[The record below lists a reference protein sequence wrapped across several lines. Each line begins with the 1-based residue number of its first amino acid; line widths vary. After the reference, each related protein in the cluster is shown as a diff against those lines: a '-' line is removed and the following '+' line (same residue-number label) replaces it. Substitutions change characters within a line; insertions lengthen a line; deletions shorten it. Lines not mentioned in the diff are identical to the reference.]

1 MARTKKRYL
10 ETPQIEEIQKNSPII
25 YHAGIY
31 VRLSHERTETYRN
44 KSSSISIQEEVCI
57 EFAKEKGIAVEKTY
71 CDYEYTGTNFERPAF
86 KEMMQD
92 IKNRKINCIIVK
104 DMSRFGREYLQI
116 GNYIEKVFPF
126 LGVRFISVNDHF
138 DTIDGCDNKKN
149 FEIVIKNLINDMYS
163 KDISTKVKTT
173 KITLAK
179 NGFFIGTNA
188 AYGYKVKKVTGGR
201 KLEID
206 ENTAPVVKQ
215 IFKWSLEG
223 DNQIVIAR
231 RLNEIGYTTAAT
243 YNKTGRMYQH
253 KGDYQWRKGTVDNI
267 LVARVYTGAL
277 VQGVKSQS
285 LSQGKNQEILPKD
298 EWIVIENA
306 HETIISKEDFEK
318 VQQERLNR
326 KQKREELK
334 REKKLHSKLK
344 TITGIA
350 PENRYK
356 NLIFEKATGFQIPRH
371 PESSGIIHKRIS
383 YVFDNN
389 RSDGQIYDCHKIRLK
404 EETLDQLI
412 LQLIREQLQN
422 ISGVEEFK
430 QKIELQGTIQLEKY
444 QKEKDK
450 FYASLDKKQLFMQ
463 KLYEKYVK
471 GEIKKSEYLS
481 YKDNLISEIEE
492 IKKDIFQ
499 NDTKE
504 KDLEYKKKEAIKWI
518 ELLYF
523 ASEKT
528 ETKLSR
534 ELLVRLIERIE
545 VGENNHLDIKFRFAP
560 AGLDRF
566 GGDLFGE

>member
-10 ETPQIEEIQKNSPII
+10 EVSQTEEIQKKNRII

-31 VRLSHERTETYRN
+31 VRLSAERTESYRN
-44 KSSSISIQEEVCI
+44 KSSSILIQEEVCMK
-57 EFAKEKGIAVEKTY
+57 FAKEEGIAVLKTY

-86 KEMMQD
+86 KEMLGD
-92 IKNRKINCIIVK
+92 IKSRKINCIIVR

-138 DTIDGCDNKKN
+138 DTINGHDNKKN

-163 KDISTKVKTT
+163 KDISTKTKTS

-179 NGFFIGTNA
+179 NGFFIGGSA
-188 AYGYKVKKVTGGR
+188 AYGYKVKKVEGGR

-215 IFKWSLEG
+215 IFKWTLEG
-223 DNQIVIAR
+223 DSQIVITN

-243 YNKTGRMYQH
+243 YNKTGRIYRE
-253 KGDYQWRKGTVDNI
+253 KGDYQWRNSFICAI
-267 LVARVYTGAL
+267 LTSRVYTGAL

-285 LSQGKNQEILPKD
+285 LAQGKKQEVLPKE

-306 HETIISKEDFEK
+306 HEALISKEDFEK
-318 VQQERLNR
+318 VQQERLKR
-326 KQKREELK
+326 MQKKEEIIEEK
-334 REKKLHSKLK
+334 RLISKFKTK

-356 NLIFEKATGFQIPRH
+356 KLIYEKATGFQIPRH
-371 PESSGIIHKRIS
+371 KEVSGSIHKKVS

-389 RSDGQIYDCHKIRLK
+389 RRNGQIYECPKIRLN
-404 EETLDQLI
+404 EEVLDKMI

-422 ISGVEEFK
+422 ISGVDEFK
-430 QKIELQGTIQLEKY
+430 EKIEFQSMMQLEECK
-444 QKEKDK
+444 KERNKLDTL
-450 FYASLDKKQLFMQ
+450 LDKKQLSIQ

-471 GEIKKSEYLS
+471 GEIIKSEYLS
-481 YKDNLISEIEE
+481 CKDNLISEIEAT
-492 IKKDIFQ
+492 KKDIFK

-504 KDLEYKKKEAIKWI
+504 KELKYKKKEAVKWI
-518 ELLYF
+518 ETLYS
-523 ASEKT
+523 ASK

-534 ELLVRLIERIE
+534 ELLVKLIERIE
-545 VGENNHLDIKFRFAP
+545 VGENHRLDINFKFTP
-560 AGLDRF
+560 ISLDSF
-566 GGDLFGE
+566 GGDLFGK

>member
-10 ETPQIEEIQKNSPII
+10 ETSQTEEIQKKNPII

-31 VRLSHERTETYRN
+31 VRLSAERTESYRN
-44 KSSSISIQEEVCI
+44 KSSSILIQEEVCMK
-57 EFAKEKGIAVEKTY
+57 FAKEEGIAVGKTY

-86 KEMMQD
+86 KEMIRD
-92 IKNRKINCIIVK
+92 IKNRKINCIIVR

-126 LGVRFISVNDHF
+126 LGVRFISVNDNF
-138 DTIDGCDNKKN
+138 DTLNGHDNKKN

-173 KITLAK
+173 KLTLAK

-188 AYGYKVKKVTGGR
+188 AYGYKIKKVTGGR

-206 ENTAPVVKQ
+206 ENTAPVVRQ

-223 DNQIVIAR
+223 DSQMEITS

-243 YNKTGRMYQH
+243 YNKTGRMYR
-253 KGDYQWRKGTVDNI
+253 KRGDYQWRKGFICSI
-267 LVARVYTGAL
+267 LTSRVYTGAL

-285 LSQGKNQEILPKD
+285 LAQGKKQEILPKE
-298 EWIVIENA
+298 EWIVVENA
-306 HETIISKEDFEK
+306 HEALISKEDFEK
-318 VQQERLNR
+318 VQQERLKR
-326 KQKREELK
+326 IQKKEEIIKEK
-334 REKKLHSKLK
+334 RLISKLKTK

-356 NLIFEKATGFQIPRH
+356 KLIYEKVTGFQIPRH
-371 PESSGIIHKRIS
+371 KEVSGSVHKKVS

-389 RSDGQIYDCHKIRLK
+389 RRNGQIYDCPKIRLN
-404 EETLDQLI
+404 EETLDRII

-422 ISGVEEFK
+422 ISEVDEFK
-430 QKIELQGTIQLEKY
+430 EKIEFQSMMQLDECK
-444 QKEKDK
+444 KERNKLDTL
-450 FYASLDKKQLFMQ
+450 LDKKQLSMQ

-481 YKDNLISEIEE
+481 RKDTLISEINE

-504 KDLEYKKKEAIKWI
+504 KDLKYKKKEAVKWI
-518 ELLYF
+518 ETLYS
-523 ASEKT
+523 ASK

-534 ELLVRLIERIE
+534 ELLVKLIERIE
-545 VGENNHLDIKFRFAP
+545 VGENHRLDIKFKFAP
-560 AGLDRF
+560 ISLDSL
-566 GGDLFGE
+566 GGDLLGK